1 MPHKNI
7 YQIDNYFIA
16 IGWFLLVTGLLT
28 VALDPFRWNDLVV
41 KERSGNTTNYT
52 FANKAGRTLEVARRD
67 ITRDKG
73 ERFTVENSNPGFPLV
88 RLIFLLNGLI
98 LLGIGYTYRAREKK
112 IIALWNALDHAGE
125 AHVEGLTV
133 ALGQSREFILASLKH
148 INAQR
153 HAAYTFDSRSDKIIN
168 SRLQSTFLVQADCA
182 KCGHKISQLVQL
194 DLSNPPRCQYCGTG
208 VTADHLNQFK
218 RDVLASLH
226 SAPAAQA
233 TASTAAPGNEINVVL
248 LVVLLMLFWPAAVVY
263 VIRKKAKA

>member
-98 LLGIGYTYRAREKK
+98 LLGIGYTYRA
-112 IIALWNALDHAGE
+112 
-125 AHVEGLTV
+125 
-133 ALGQSREFILASLKH
+133 
-148 INAQR
+148 
-153 HAAYTFDSRSDKIIN
+153 
-168 SRLQSTFLVQADCA
+168 
-182 KCGHKISQLVQL
+182 
-194 DLSNPPRCQYCGTG
+194 
-208 VTADHLNQFK
+208 
-218 RDVLASLH
+218 
-226 SAPAAQA
+226 
-233 TASTAAPGNEINVVL
+233 
-248 LVVLLMLFWPAAVVY
+248 
-263 VIRKKAKA
+263 